1 MKSEAHAE
9 AAACGYTLNIRQ
21 LHTQIMHT
29 YGLQNMSKM
38 NFRKT
43 HFLNR
48 KIIII
53 NRIKVAFGRLS
64 MKKIHTLAY
73 TQTAV

>member
-9 AAACGYTLNIRQ
+9 AAACGHRLNIRQ
-21 LHTQIMHT
+21 LHTQIRHT

-48 KIIII
+48 KIII